1 MTGQGWS
8 SAASALGS
16 STSSSSDIAP
26 AQAAAPAGDASTVVD
41 ASDSAL
47 DSGFEEG
54 ESNPAADRPRRS
66 AGQKSNIVLW
76 SEVWL
81 NSARRCS

>member
-16 STSSSSDIAP
+16 STVSSSDIAP
-26 AQAAAPAGDASTVVD
+26 ARAAAGDASSVVD
-41 ASDSAL
+41 ASDAAL
-47 DSGFEEG
+47 DSGFEKR

-66 AGQKSNIVLW
+66 AGQKNGIVLW
-76 SEVWL
+76 SEVRL
-81 NSARRCS
+81 SSARRCS